1 MSDATQHETTAGGS
15 KTRRA
20 PVEDSSRS
28 TGLTVRTVAKDSI
41 HYWKPKLRRQ
51 RYGNRTAGTYRELPA
66 LYVRIHHLGREH
78 AFTFQTLDKNVAA
91 TQARDTYK
99 DILSK
104 GWEAVLKEKRPQP
117 APEESRTTVGRLLAA
132 VAEKRLLEPLTLR
145 NYANCLRTVVS
156 ELFDIQGSKAKF
168 DHVKGGNNTW
178 RQKIDAV
185 DLAQITADRVE
196 RWKTQRLAK
205 AGQSDQAQRSA
216 KRTINSYIRCS
227 RSLFSDRL
235 RNSLKTLH
243 WPTPLPF
250 AGIEFEKA
258 GSMAYHSEI
267 EPAKLVQAARREL
280 QAQKPELYKILL
292 LGFMAGLRR
301 GEIDG
306 LEWPAFDWNQ
316 GVLRIIPTEVM
327 RLKTESSEGEVPLDP
342 EVMAEFRDFH
352 RKRNSTFVI
361 ESARKAKRLP
371 DQRVYRCHALFK
383 EVNAW
388 LRQHGVTTNK
398 PLHTL
403 RKELG
408 AMVTTQHGIYAAKDM
423 LRHSDISTTARHYAD
438 QKNRV
443 SVGLG
448 AMLKGKGKRPPQMRP
463 AAEHGGS
470 P

>member
-1 MSDATQHETTAGGS
+1 M
-15 KTRRA
+15 
-20 PVEDSSRS
+20 
-28 TGLTVRTVAKDSI
+28 AKDSI

-51 RYGNRTAGTYRELPA
+51 RYGSRAAGTYTELPA

-78 AFTFQTLDKNVAA
+78 AFTFQTIDKNVAA

-99 DILSK
+99 DVLSK
-104 GWEAVLKEKRPQP
+104 GWDAVLEKKRPQP
-117 APEESRTTVGRLLAA
+117 VIEESRITVGRLLEA

-156 ELFDIQGSKAKF
+156 EIFNLKGSKAKF
-168 DHVKGGNNTW
+168 DHAGGGNKVW
-178 RQKIDAV
+178 RKEIDEV
-185 DLAQITADRVE
+185 DLAEITVERVE
-196 RWKTQRLAK
+196 RWKTLRLAK
-205 AGQSDQAQRSA
+205 AAQGDKAQRSA

-243 WPTPLPF
+243 WPDPLPF
-250 AGIEFEKA
+250 AGVEFEKA

-267 EPAKLVQAARREL
+267 EPAKLVQAARRAL
-280 QAQKPELYKILL
+280 QAQKPELYKIFL

-306 LEWPAFDWNQ
+306 LEWPAFDWSR
-316 GVLRIIPTEVM
+316 GVLCIVPTDEM
-327 RLKTESSEGEVPLDP
+327 QLKTESSEGEVPLDP
-342 EVMAEFRDFH
+342 EVMSEFRTFH
-352 RKRNSTFVI
+352 GKRSGTFVI
-361 ESARKAKRLP
+361 ESVRRTKRRP

-383 EVNAW
+383 EMNAW
-388 LRQHGVTTNK
+388 LRQHGITTNK

-448 AMLKGKGKRPPQMRP
+448 AMLKPEVHADVQANLKTKPRSSTARR
-463 AAEHGGS
+463 
-470 P
+470 